1 MSGKLED
8 SYDKFIWFLHQSCLF
23 SFVALLLIVG
33 FVMFS
38 SCVAFDHP
46 SGDQYGL
53 SESLSG
59 DRLNNGTV
67 SFLWNGAERFWA
79 ERIIGEI
86 SLHHHGVYGSCI

>member
-33 FVMFS
+33 FVFS
-38 SCVAFDHP
+38 SYVAFDHP

-59 DRLNNGTV
+59 GQLPT
-67 SFLWNGAERFWA
+67 FE
-79 ERIIGEI
+79 
-86 SLHHHGVYGSCI
+86 

>member
-8 SYDKFIWFLHQSCLF
+8 SYDKFVWFLHQSCLF

-46 SGDQYGL
+46 LVFCGMEPKDFG
-53 SESLSG
+53 
-59 DRLNNGTV
+59 
-67 SFLWNGAERFWA
+67 
-79 ERIIGEI
+79 
-86 SLHHHGVYGSCI
+86 

>member
-8 SYDKFIWFLHQSCLF
+8 SYDKFIWLLHQSCLF

-46 SGDQYGL
+46 LVFCGMEPKDFG
-53 SESLSG
+53 
-59 DRLNNGTV
+59 
-67 SFLWNGAERFWA
+67 
-79 ERIIGEI
+79 
-86 SLHHHGVYGSCI
+86 

>member
-38 SCVAFDHP
+38 NCVAFDHP

-79 ERIIGEI
+79 ERMIGKI
-86 SLHHHGVYGSCI
+86 SLNPTIS